1 MWWLR
6 LPGPGPSI
14 PGKSS
19 PIVPIGPAGYYG
31 NLRADFMQ
39 FDLSDIVFLVVVL
52 SIAALLLNSSGG
64 GGGHRARVPVR
75 G

>member
-1 MWWLR
+1 MLICKLISSLFIGLAGQ
-6 LPGPGPSI
+6 LPATAPGI
-14 PGKSS
+14 LL
-19 PIVPIGPAGYYG
+19 V
-31 NLRADFMQ
+31 Q

-52 SIAALLLNSSGG
+52 SIAVLLINSSGG

>member
-1 MWWLR
+1 MKVGSPRKR
-6 LPGPGPSI
+6 L
-14 PGKSS
+14 
-19 PIVPIGPAGYYG
+19 V
-31 NLRADFMQ
+31 Q

-52 SIAALLLNSSGG
+52 SIAVLLINSSGG